1 MKVIFLDR
9 DGVINK
15 DIGYLFKVQ
24 DFKFT
29 EGVFGAC
36 KGFQLLGYELII
48 VTNQSGIARGYY
60 QEEDFHELTA
70 WMLGQFEIRGI
81 RILDVLFCPHGP
93 TSACE
98 CRKPKPGMLLA
109 AREKYC
115 INMKNSWLIGDKE
128 TDIEA
133 AYAAGV
139 DKTIL
144 VKSGHIIGESD
155 TKAKFLVES
164 IKESSNI
171 IR

>member
-1 MKVIFLDR
+1 
-9 DGVINK
+9 
-15 DIGYLFKVQ
+15 
-24 DFKFT
+24 
-29 EGVFGAC
+29 
-36 KGFQLLGYELII
+36 
-48 VTNQSGIARGYY
+48 
-60 QEEDFHELTA
+60 
-70 WMLGQFEIRGI
+70 
-81 RILDVLFCPHGP
+81 
-93 TSACE
+93 
-98 CRKPKPGMLLA
+98 MLLA

-144 VKSGHIIGESD
+144 VKSGHIVGESD